1 MKKEK
6 RTRIIWREQ
15 IIGKYRAMELAKK
28 IMALL
33 FGISALQIVLIL
45 VISSHLST
53 TIITEQAGKLINE
66 NMKQNAVSIRSAL
79 ERYDSMIQEIYTDTT
94 YVDNMKIIN
103 SWDGE
108 EYYLSMHL
116 LNSKMQDLI
125 YRNDEIA
132 GIALIGKYG
141 DECYYDRVTKSDQE
155 SICFEEHMGN
165 NMLVKQALTKK
176 DSVYSALLGKE
187 DLEYGSHS
195 FFYIAH
201 QLTDFNNYEKG
212 AVGCVVICID
222 EEKFRSTYSQGTEE
236 NSLSFVIDG
245 YGNIVSMPEAG
256 FEGSNIYGE
265 SPKEA
270 IAVTQINELEKQI
283 RKFVEEKKVFP
294 RKNLDIHTLSIWNG
308 QFYIIN
314 LQDLNHSMTRV
325 RYLLIMICLV
335 AALVGVIGFMV
346 IYYISI
352 DIDHSV
358 KKILYAMKEANEGN
372 LDSKIEVTG
381 SDEFAKISQNFN
393 IMLGEIKK
401 ANEQERESLLREKN
415 AEIRSLEAQI
425 NPHFIYNTLDAVNWL
440 AIEEQQF
447 AISKMVTKLA
457 QILRYTIHNSNE
469 IVTLETELDY
479 LKKYIYLQQERFEY
493 SFDCDIE
500 VEEQARKCQIHKL
513 LLQPFVENS
522 IIHGFAELDR
532 RGEIGIRIQLTE
544 EHKIYIEISD
554 NGIGMQEEELKKL
567 NDYDYRSAKPETS
580 IGIRNVITRI
590 KLYYGGKGK
599 VRFLSRKEGTTVE
612 ITIPAERRD

>member
-6 RTRIIWREQ
+6 RTRIIWRKQ

-53 TIITEQAGKLINE
+53 TIITEQAGELINE

-141 DECYYDRVTKSDQE
+141 DECYYDRITKSDQK

-187 DLEYGSHS
+187 DPEYGSHS

-294 RKNLDIHTLSIWNG
+294 RKNPDIHTLSIWNG

-372 LDSKIEVTG
+372 LDSKIEVT
-381 SDEFAKISQNFN
+381 
-393 IMLGEIKK
+393 
-401 ANEQERESLLREKN
+401 
-415 AEIRSLEAQI
+415 
-425 NPHFIYNTLDAVNWL
+425 
-440 AIEEQQF
+440 
-447 AISKMVTKLA
+447 
-457 QILRYTIHNSNE
+457 
-469 IVTLETELDY
+469 
-479 LKKYIYLQQERFEY
+479 
-493 SFDCDIE
+493 
-500 VEEQARKCQIHKL
+500 
-513 LLQPFVENS
+513 
-522 IIHGFAELDR
+522 
-532 RGEIGIRIQLTE
+532 
-544 EHKIYIEISD
+544 
-554 NGIGMQEEELKKL
+554 
-567 NDYDYRSAKPETS
+567 
-580 IGIRNVITRI
+580 
-590 KLYYGGKGK
+590 
-599 VRFLSRKEGTTVE
+599 
-612 ITIPAERRD
+612 